1 MEFWTRTSICDGFT
15 PEFISSKYFSTNNF
29 SLNSTL
35 IKFNNIL
42 LIDYFIINTSSN
54 TCKNLNFFI
63 QLTGNQLQDTHT
75 KQGDLKMAKTKEAKL
90 GIQEQIIESAG
101 QIYNYLSNKGE
112 VSINKMKKDLSLN
125 ENFAEMGLGWL
136 SREDKLE
143 YTQKAKSVTVK
154 LR

>member
-1 MEFWTRTSICDGFT
+1 MT
-15 PEFISSKYFSTNNF
+15 
-29 SLNSTL
+29 
-35 IKFNNIL
+35 
-42 LIDYFIINTSSN
+42 
-54 TCKNLNFFI
+54 
-63 QLTGNQLQDTHT
+63 
-75 KQGDLKMAKTKEAKL
+75 KTKDVKI

-112 VSINKMKKDLSLN
+112 VSISKMKKDLSLG

>member
-1 MEFWTRTSICDGFT
+1 
-15 PEFISSKYFSTNNF
+15 
-29 SLNSTL
+29 
-35 IKFNNIL
+35 
-42 LIDYFIINTSSN
+42 
-54 TCKNLNFFI
+54 
-63 QLTGNQLQDTHT
+63 
-75 KQGDLKMAKTKEAKL
+75 MAKIKEDRK

-112 VSINKMKKDLSLN
+112 VSINKMKKDLRLN

>member
-1 MEFWTRTSICDGFT
+1 MARVKE
-15 PEFISSKYFSTNNF
+15 E
-29 SLNSTL
+29 
-35 IKFNNIL
+35 
-42 LIDYFIINTSSN
+42 
-54 TCKNLNFFI
+54 
-63 QLTGNQLQDTHT
+63 
-75 KQGDLKMAKTKEAKL
+75 KM

-112 VSINKMKKDLSLN
+112 VSISKMKKDLSLQD
-125 ENFAEMGLGWL
+125 NFTEMGLGWL

>member
-1 MEFWTRTSICDGFT
+1 MFVSETT
-15 PEFISSKYFSTNNF
+15 YM
-29 SLNSTL
+29 
-35 IKFNNIL
+35 
-42 LIDYFIINTSSN
+42 
-54 TCKNLNFFI
+54 
-63 QLTGNQLQDTHT
+63 THT
-75 KQGDLKMAKTKEAKL
+75 EGDLKMAKIKEVK

-101 QIYNYLSNKGE
+101 TIYNYLNTKGE
-112 VSINKMKKDLSLN
+112 VSISKMKKDLSLG